1 MIMDEISYED
11 IHQQY
16 YNNIVLY
23 KGKPVYV
30 VLVDADKN
38 VTILDLLTQKKDI
51 VPFSF
56 ETFKPPA
63 IRLGMINCAQTVV
76 YTSRQPFRKMQVG
89 INSGNMIVSKAMP
102 EQDEDFQYIAQ
113 KNVRRLTDKAIAACL
128 MGDYPSFDKALKTAR
143 EVAGGGVAFD
153 RQFAVT
159 HKGSIIYKQQIVGSI
174 KKSGKTVEDIVFNE
188 GYEYLAI
195 LIGDNCEKT
204 LRTSR
209 A

>member
-1 MIMDEISYED
+1 MDEISYED

-30 VLVDADKN
+30 VTVDADKS
-38 VTILDLLTQKKDI
+38 VVIFDLVAQKKET

-56 ETFKPPA
+56 DTFKAPA

-89 INSGNMIVSKAMP
+89 INGGNFVVSRSMP
-102 EQDEDFQYIAQ
+102 EQDENFQYIAQ
-113 KNVRRLTDKAIAACL
+113 KNVRRLTDRAIAATL
-128 MGDYPSFDKALKTAR
+128 MGEFPSFEKAVKTAR
-143 EVAGGGVAFD
+143 ETAGSGVAFD

-159 HKGSIIYKQQIVGSI
+159 HKGSIIYKQQVVGALPRAA
-174 KKSGKTVEDIVFNE
+174 KTPDDIVFKA
-188 GYEYLAI
+188 GYEHLAI

-204 LRTSR
+204 LRTTR
-209 A
+209 TR